1 MMDNQCCYCY
11 STIINIMWGHHVA
24 SSEANDL
31 KICFAKIQ
39 SLFKASDKNLLA
51 KKILLRQK

>member
-1 MMDNQCCYCY
+1 
-11 STIINIMWGHHVA
+11 MWGHCVA

-39 SLFKASDKNLLA
+39 SLFKTSE
-51 KKILLRQK
+51 KICWLKRFYLGKTDMEDLRHFYGIWEP